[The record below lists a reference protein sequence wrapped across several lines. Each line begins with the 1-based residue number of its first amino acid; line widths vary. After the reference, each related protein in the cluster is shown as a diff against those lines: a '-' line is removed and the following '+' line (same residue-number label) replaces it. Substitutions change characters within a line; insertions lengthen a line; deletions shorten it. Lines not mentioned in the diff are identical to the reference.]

1 MMVLLK
7 YSLYPSNNEWVI
19 LGVPRKQTNNELY
32 PHSFTLMK
40 TQAKAIVTS
49 VAKARGLQV
58 IYLISFTYRNKPF
71 TTYRVFTSE
80 D

>member
-1 MMVLLK
+1 
-7 YSLYPSNNEWVI
+7 
-19 LGVPRKQTNNELY
+19 
-32 PHSFTLMK
+32 MK